1 MTSRMTSETKEAS
14 SPSPTPSPKIE
25 DSLKAPIV
33 GSANENETRVEI
45 KRPPEDEDT
54 KEDAFR

>member
-1 MTSRMTSETKEAS
+1 MTSETKEAS

-45 KRPPEDEDT
+45 KRPQEDEDT